1 MTKHE
6 LESIIQNVL
15 EEALTKETKEI
26 KNLNIEVH
34 DLVEKVNKVMQEIK
48 SQNKE
53 LPSDVIAHM
62 SIGKVLGTIGLS
74 VLVPVAGV
82 YMKLNNDMIE
92 AKKDIQ
98 ICQES
103 KIEMHTH
110 IDKIENRITA
120 NEKRIESLENITS
133 TSLNSITNKV
143 RNLEKEQK

>member
-120 NEKRIESLENITS
+120 NEKRIESLEDITS